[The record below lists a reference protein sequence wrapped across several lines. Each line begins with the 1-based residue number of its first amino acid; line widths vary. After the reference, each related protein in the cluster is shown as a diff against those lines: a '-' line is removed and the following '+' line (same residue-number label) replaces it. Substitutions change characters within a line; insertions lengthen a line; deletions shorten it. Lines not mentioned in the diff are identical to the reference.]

1 MKLYKKKKVYKL
13 FLKVKTEN
21 QLNKEIKII
30 LNNINNPHS
39 AKEINFQIKIYDS
52 SLNYKVLDSNIKIP
66 ILIKSKIN
74 LLNIKKKKII
84 H

>member
-52 SLNYKVLDSNIKIP
+52 SLNYKVLDSNIQIP
-66 ILIKSKIN
+66 ILIQSKIN